1 MFGFINNVMVKHKH
15 HIIPRHAGGT
25 DTPEN
30 LIDLTVA
37 EHAEAH
43 RLLFEKYGRWQ
54 DEVAWKALSG
64 QIATAEINQIKNSER
79 QRGEKNHMYGKP
91 SPMRGK
97 KHTPESKD
105 KIKSARKK
113 QIIVHSEETK
123 RKIGDKHRG
132 KLTPTHVKQ
141 AVAESNRRRTGLK
154 HKPHKNIGS
163 KQNITKCPHCNKE
176 GGISSMYRWHFD
188 NCKLK
193 GLINE

>member
-1 MFGFINNVMVKHKH
+1 MLGFINNVMIKHKH

-25 DTPEN
+25 DDPEN
-30 LIDLTVA
+30 LIELTIS

-43 RLLFEKYGRWQ
+43 RLLFEEYGRWQ

-91 SPMRGK
+91 GPMRGK
-97 KHTPESKD
+97 THTLESKD

-113 QIIVHSEETK
+113 QVIVHSEDTK
-123 RKIGDKHRG
+123 RKIGNAHRG
-132 KLTPTHVKQ
+132 KITPDHVKV
-141 AVAESNRRRTGLK
+141 AVAESNRRRTGSK
-154 HKPHKNIGS
+154 HKPHKNKGV
-163 KQNITKCPHCNKE
+163 KQTTICCPHCNKE
-176 GGISSMYRWHFD
+176 GGTTMYRWHFD

-193 GLINE
+193 GTQ